1 MFIRIGGNS
10 MNEIVY
16 NTLKKK
22 DYIVKNFLLKI
33 IKDMDLSLNEAIL
46 IIYFMNQ
53 ETPVLDIDN
62 IKEEAYLSEEEIM
75 EAYEKLVTIG
85 ILETKVI
92 NQNGIREEI
101 ISLDNII
108 KSVSQDITKEGKAK
122 LTVDLFQKFEEEFGR
137 PLSPMEYEIINNWL
151 DNGTSEELILEAL
164 KEAIYNNVKSLR
176 YIEKILLNWKD
187 KGYKNKSD
195 VSNGLIQE
203 SNDNVLTDL
212 YDFNWLDN
220 E

>member
-1 MFIRIGGNS
+1 

-16 NTLKKK
+16 NTLIKK

-33 IKDMDLSLNEAIL
+33 IKEMNLSLNEAIL

-53 ETPVLDIDN
+53 ETPILDIDN

-75 EAYEKLVTIG
+75 EAYEKLVTLG
-85 ILETKVI
+85 IIETKVI
-92 NQNGIREEI
+92 KENGTLEEI

-137 PLSPMEYEIINNWL
+137 SLSPMEYEIINNWL
-151 DNGTSEELILEAL
+151 DEGTSEELILEAL

-187 KGYKNKSD
+187 KGYKNRND
-195 VSNGLIQE
+195 VSNGLMKE
-203 SNDNVLTDL
+203 SEDREITSI
-212 YDFNWLDN
+212 YEFNWLDN
-220 E
+220 EE

>member
-1 MFIRIGGNS
+1 

-16 NTLKKK
+16 NTLIKK

-33 IKDMDLSLNEAIL
+33 IKEMNLSLNEAIL

-53 ETPVLDIDN
+53 ETPILDIDN
-62 IKEEAYLSEEEIM
+62 IKSEAYLSEEEIM
-75 EAYEKLVTIG
+75 EAYEKLVTLG
-85 ILETKVI
+85 IIETKVI
-92 NQNGIREEI
+92 KENGTLEEI

-137 PLSPMEYEIINNWL
+137 SLSPMEYEIINNWL
-151 DNGTSEELILEAL
+151 DEGTSEELILEAL

-187 KGYKNKSD
+187 KGYKNRND
-195 VSNGLIQE
+195 VSNGLMKE
-203 SNDNVLTDL
+203 SEDREITSI
-212 YDFNWLDN
+212 YEFNWLDN
-220 E
+220 EE

>member
-1 MFIRIGGNS
+1 

-46 IIYFMNQ
+46 IIFFMNQ
-53 ETPVLDIDN
+53 ETPILDIDG

-75 EAYEKLVTIG
+75 EAYEKLVTLG
-85 ILETKVI
+85 ILETKIV

-108 KSVSQDITKEGKAK
+108 KSVSQDITKEGKKK

-137 PLSPMEYEIINNWL
+137 PLSPMEYEIINSWL
-151 DNGTSEELILEAL
+151 DKGTSEELILEAL

-203 SNDNVLTDL
+203 SQDNVLTDL

>member
-1 MFIRIGGNS
+1 

-16 NTLKKK
+16 NTLIKI

-33 IKDMDLSLNEAIL
+33 IKEMNLSLNEAIL

-53 ETPVLDIDN
+53 ETPILDIDN
-62 IKEEAYLSEEEIM
+62 IKSEAYLSEEEIM
-75 EAYEKLVTIG
+75 EAYEKLVTLG
-85 ILETKVI
+85 IIETKVI
-92 NQNGIREEI
+92 KENGTLEEI

-137 PLSPMEYEIINNWL
+137 SLSPMEYEIINNWL
-151 DNGTSEELILEAL
+151 DEGTSEELILEAL

-187 KGYKNKSD
+187 KGYKNRND
-195 VSNGLIQE
+195 VSNGLMKE
-203 SNDNVLTDL
+203 SEDREITSI
-212 YDFNWLDN
+212 YEFNWLDN
-220 E
+220 EE

>member
-1 MFIRIGGNS
+1 
-10 MNEIVY
+10 MNEIIY

-22 DYIVKNFLLKI
+22 DYMVKNFLLKI
-33 IKDMDLSLNEAIL
+33 IKDADLSLNEAIL

-53 ETPVLDIDN
+53 ETPILDIDN
-62 IKEEAYLSEEEIM
+62 IKEEAYLTEEEIM
-75 EAYEKLVTIG
+75 EAYEKLVTLG

-92 NQNGIREEI
+92 KKENGIREEI
-101 ISLDNII
+101 ISLDGII

-137 PLSPMEYEIINNWL
+137 SLSPMEYEIINNWL
-151 DNGTSEELILEAL
+151 DTGTSEELILEAL

-195 VSNGLIQE
+195 VSNGLMQE

>member
-1 MFIRIGGNS
+1 

-16 NTLKKK
+16 NTLIKK

-33 IKDMDLSLNEAIL
+33 IKEMNLSLNEAIL

-53 ETPVLDIDN
+53 ETPILDIDN
-62 IKEEAYLSEEEIM
+62 IKSEAYLSEEEIM
-75 EAYEKLVTIG
+75 EAYEKLVTLG
-85 ILETKVI
+85 IIETKVI
-92 NQNGIREEI
+92 KENGTLEEI

-137 PLSPMEYEIINNWL
+137 SLSPMEYEIINNWL
-151 DNGTSEELILEAL
+151 DEGTSEELILEAL

-187 KGYKNKSD
+187 KGYKNKND
-195 VSNGLIQE
+195 VSNGLMKE
-203 SNDNVLTDL
+203 SEDREITSI
-212 YDFNWLDN
+212 YEFNWLDN
-220 E
+220 EE

>member
-1 MFIRIGGNS
+1 

-53 ETPVLDIDN
+53 ETPILDIES

-108 KSVSQDITKEGKAK
+108 KSVSQDITKEGKEK

-195 VSNGLIQE
+195 VSNGLVQE

>member
-1 MFIRIGGNS
+1 

>member
-1 MFIRIGGNS
+1 

-16 NTLKKK
+16 NTLIKK

-33 IKDMDLSLNEAIL
+33 IKEMNLSLNEAIL

-53 ETPVLDIDN
+53 ETPILDIDN
-62 IKEEAYLSEEEIM
+62 IKSEAYLSEEEIM
-75 EAYEKLVTIG
+75 EAYEKLVTLG
-85 ILETKVI
+85 IIETKVI
-92 NQNGIREEI
+92 KENGTLEEI

-137 PLSPMEYEIINNWL
+137 SLSPMEYEIINNWL
-151 DNGTSEELILEAL
+151 DEGTSEELILEAL

-187 KGYKNKSD
+187 KGYKNRND
-195 VSNGLIQE
+195 VSNGLMKE
-203 SNDNVLTDL
+203 SEDREV
-212 YDFNWLDN
+212 
-220 E
+220 

>member
-1 MFIRIGGNS
+1 
-10 MNEIVY
+10 MNDIIY

-22 DYIVKNFLLKI
+22 DFVVKNFLLKI

-53 ETPVLDIDN
+53 EVPVLDIET
-62 IKEEAYLSEEEIM
+62 IVEETYMTEEETM
-75 EAYEKLVTIG
+75 EAYTKLAAIG
-85 ILETKVI
+85 VIETKIVK
-92 NQNGIREEI
+92 NDQGIREEV

-122 LTVDLFQKFEEEFGR
+122 LSVDLFAKFEEEFGR
-137 PLSPMEYEIINNWL
+137 PLSPMEYELINNWL
-151 DNGTSEELILEAL
+151 DKGTDEELIIEAL
-164 KEAIYNNVKSLR
+164 KEAIYNGVKSLR

-187 KGYKNKSD
+187 KGYKSKND
-195 VSNGLIQE
+195 VINGFKEEI
-203 SNDNVLTDL
+203 NDNILTDL
-212 YDFNWLDN
+212 YDYNCFDN

>member
-1 MFIRIGGNS
+1 

-53 ETPVLDIDN
+53 ETPILDIDG

-75 EAYEKLVTIG
+75 EAYEKLVTLG
-85 ILETKVI
+85 ILETKIV

-101 ISLDNII
+101 ISLDGII
-108 KSVSQDITKEGKAK
+108 KSVSQDITKEGKKK

-137 PLSPMEYEIINNWL
+137 PLSPMEYEIINSWL
-151 DNGTSEELILEAL
+151 DKGTSEELILEAL

-203 SNDNVLTDL
+203 SQDNVLTDL

>member
-1 MFIRIGGNS
+1 

-16 NTLKKK
+16 NTLIKK

-33 IKDMDLSLNEAIL
+33 IKEMNLSLNEAIL

-53 ETPVLDIDN
+53 ETPILDIDN
-62 IKEEAYLSEEEIM
+62 IKSEAYLSEEEIM
-75 EAYEKLVTIG
+75 EAYEKLVTLG
-85 ILETKVI
+85 IIETKVI
-92 NQNGIREEI
+92 KENGTLEEI

-137 PLSPMEYEIINNWL
+137 SLSPMEYEIINNWL

-187 KGYKNKSD
+187 KGYKNRND
-195 VSNGLIQE
+195 VSNGLMKE
-203 SNDNVLTDL
+203 SEDREITSI
-212 YDFNWLDN
+212 YEFNWLDN
-220 E
+220 EE

>member
-1 MFIRIGGNS
+1 

-53 ETPVLDIDN
+53 ETPILDIES

-85 ILETKVI
+85 ILEIKVI

-108 KSVSQDITKEGKAK
+108 KSVSQDITKEGKEK

-195 VSNGLIQE
+195 VSNGLVQE

>member
-1 MFIRIGGNS
+1 
-10 MNEIVY
+10 
-16 NTLKKK
+16 
-22 DYIVKNFLLKI
+22 
-33 IKDMDLSLNEAIL
+33 MDLSLNEAIL
-46 IIYFMNQ
+46 IIFFMNQ
-53 ETPVLDIDN
+53 ETPILDIDG

-75 EAYEKLVTIG
+75 EAYEKLVTLG
-85 ILETKVI
+85 ILETKIV

-108 KSVSQDITKEGKAK
+108 KSVSQDITKEGKKK

-137 PLSPMEYEIINNWL
+137 PLSPMEYEIINSWL
-151 DNGTSEELILEAL
+151 DKGTSEELILEAL

-203 SNDNVLTDL
+203 SQDNVLTDL

>member
-1 MFIRIGGNS
+1 
-10 MNEIVY
+10 MNDIID

-22 DYIVKNFLLKI
+22 DFVVKNFLLKI

-53 ETPVLDIDN
+53 EVPVLDIDT
-62 IKEEAYLSEEEIM
+62 IVEETYMTEEETM
-75 EAYEKLVTIG
+75 EAYTKLAAIG
-85 ILETKVI
+85 VIETKIVK
-92 NQNGIREEI
+92 NDQGIREEV

-122 LTVDLFQKFEEEFGR
+122 LSVDLFAKFEEEFGR
-137 PLSPMEYEIINNWL
+137 PLSPMEYELINNWL
-151 DNGTSEELILEAL
+151 DKGTDEELIIEAL
-164 KEAIYNNVKSLR
+164 KEAIYNGVKSLR

-187 KGYKNKSD
+187 KGYKSKND
-195 VSNGLIQE
+195 VINGFKEEI
-203 SNDNVLTDL
+203 NDNILTDL
-212 YDFNWLDN
+212 YDYNCFDN